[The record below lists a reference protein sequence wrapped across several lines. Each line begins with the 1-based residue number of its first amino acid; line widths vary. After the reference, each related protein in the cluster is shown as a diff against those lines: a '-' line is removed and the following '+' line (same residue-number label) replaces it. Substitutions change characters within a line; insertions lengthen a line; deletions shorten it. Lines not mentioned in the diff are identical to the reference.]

1 MLKKS
6 SPNTVGIILT
16 PGFAVGSLGAL
27 LDVLRALQEIEAPEL
42 TLQIFA
48 EPNTSAD
55 DWPAPWPSTPLP
67 SSLPTA
73 IQHWF
78 VMGGPARKPNLNSAL
93 YKALQEA
100 TPFASWCGVAH
111 GSLWLAAAGLLDG
124 HEATINVP
132 ADMDWSVP
140 SSIRRSA
147 RVVCVDRD
155 RFTCLGNS
163 AARDLGLSWVSHY
176 FSPALAGQLDSYLLA
191 ERTPTDPAY
200 AGASGDLP
208 AGLQEVNS
216 LMHNNIQEPLT
227 ADELAQLIGVSRR
240 QLERWYKEYF
250 NSSPARYYLQIR
262 LDQAKLMLQQ
272 SKDSVADIAMATG
285 FSSPAH
291 FATCYRKAFGLSPS
305 AVRQHPR
312 RRRF

>member
-1 MLKKS
+1 MLKRGQPS
-6 SPNTVGIILT
+6 IVGVILT

-27 LDVLRALQEIEAPEL
+27 LDVVRALQEIEAPEL
-42 TLQIFA
+42 TLRVFA
-48 EPNTSAD
+48 APDTQAD
-55 DWPAPWPSTPLP
+55 DWPIAWPSEALP
-67 SSLPTA
+67 ATLPEN
-73 IQHWF
+73 IRHWF
-78 VMGGPARKPNLNSAL
+78 VIGGPARKPDMRSPLMSAL
-93 YKALQEA
+93 QSANQYAC
-100 TPFASWCGVAH
+100 WCGVAH
-111 GSLWLAAAGLLDG
+111 GSMWLAAAGLLDG
-124 HEATINVP
+124 HEATINIP
-132 ADMDWSVP
+132 ADLDWQPS

-163 AARDLGLSWVSHY
+163 AARDLGLAWVSHY
-176 FSPALAGQLDSYLLA
+176 FSPALASQLDSYLLA

-200 AGASGDLP
+200 AGAPSDLP
-208 AGLQEVNS
+208 AGLHEVNS

-227 ADELAQLIGVSRR
+227 ADELASLIGVSRR